1 MSLPSLDGEE
11 FPWDKEVIIP
21 VRPILFTLD
30 QVRGLLAVGEKDLN
44 AILFYA
50 GRSPGVNTKARITA
64 RNIARPKDTP
74 DWRVA
79 EGELIRWLKYKK
91 FKIRHRGEI
100 IE

>member
-30 QVRGLLAVGEKDLN
+30 QVMALLAIHEKALSK
-44 AILFYA
+44 IVFYA
-50 GRSPGVNTKARITA
+50 GRSPGVNTKARLTA
-64 RNIARPKDTP
+64 RNIARPSDRP
-74 DWRVA
+74 EWRVA
-79 EGELIRWLKYKK
+79 EGELVRWLKYKK
-91 FKIRHRGEI
+91 FKIKHRGEI